1 MGLASRRPQ
10 SRADR
15 GSRVARWGRLSRAPA
30 KAGREVAAEP
40 FLKGPERSCSDGPL
54 TAGRK
59 MVSGAEGGTAGL
71 GGLAGP
77 SRLPAAA
84 GTTPAA
90 GRRLERGL
98 HGQGS
103 GPCGPRGGTGWTRGT
118 ALVASAWVPIAFCP
132 RPGFYLRSP
141 VSRCIDPYS
150 CILQVEAIG
159 THVTG
164 GSMVSPVSNCQRF
177 SFAASGSVAS
187 VLLDDGPQ
195 A

>member
-1 MGLASRRPQ
+1 M
-10 SRADR
+10 
-15 GSRVARWGRLSRAPA
+15 
-30 KAGREVAAEP
+30 AAEP
-40 FLKGPERSCSDGPL
+40 FLKGPERSCSGGPL

-84 GTTPAA
+84 GTTP
-90 GRRLERGL
+90 RRGPPVGTWPQWTGVWPLWSPRRDGL
-98 HGQGS
+98 D
-103 GPCGPRGGTGWTRGT
+103 PRGGVGGERLGSRLHS
-118 ALVASAWVPIAFCP
+118 ALAQASFCLP
-132 RPGFYLRSP
+132 LP
-141 VSRCIDPYS
+141 VSRCIEPYS
-150 CILQVEAIG
+150 CFLQVEAIG

-177 SFAASGSVAS
+177 SFAASWSVAS
-187 VLLDDGPQ
+187 VLLDYGPQ